1 VGDALRP
8 LLHGARLPP
17 PVENTDA
24 AAAAPRHGDGVI
36 AETDFSEKHQ
46 EFRAFGEQLRATARL
61 LPSLDYASR
70 VSVMADIVAFLHERV
85 EPHTKID
92 EQVLY
97 PEVNS
102 RFGSPLATASMAYD
116 HLAIRSWIAKL
127 AEADEDD
134 VPLLQELLYGLD
146 ALIRVHLW
154 KEDELYVK
162 PLASSSWP
170 AA

>member
-1 VGDALRP
+1 M
-8 LLHGARLPP
+8 
-17 PVENTDA
+17 
-24 AAAAPRHGDGVI
+24 I
-36 AETDFSEKHQ
+36 ADIDFAEKHD
-46 EFRAFGEQLRATARL
+46 EFRAFSEQLRATARL

-70 VSVMADIVAFLHERV
+70 VSVVADVVAFLHERIL
-85 EPHTKID
+85 PHTRID
-92 EQVLY
+92 EQLLY
-97 PEVNS
+97 PEVNA

-134 VPLLQELLYGLD
+134 VPWLQELLYGLD

-162 PLASSSWP
+162 PLGSGTWP
-170 AA
+170 ASGA